1 MSIAI
6 HQLAELVIRPALFH
20 IEMHSEAA
28 ENLVLGTALVE
39 SRGEYLK
46 QLGKGPALGLFQ
58 MEPATA
64 RDIWDNYLRFNEPL
78 GGLVRSL
85 MTRLVD
91 DDDEEMIGNLY
102 YAAAMC
108 RIHYRR
114 KPGALPG
121 PNDFEGMAHYWKRHY
136 NTPAGKGTV
145 EKAIPY
151 FRQACGITE

>member
-1 MSIAI
+1 MGINI
-6 HQLAELVIRPALFH
+6 DQLADLVIRPALFH
-20 IEMHSEAA
+20 IELHSEAA

-39 SRGEYLK
+39 SRGEYIK
-46 QLGKGPALGLFQ
+46 QLGKGPALGIFQ

-64 RDIWDNYLRFNEPL
+64 RDIWESYLMFNEPL
-78 GGLVRSL
+78 GGLVRGL
-85 MTRLVD
+85 MTNIVED
-91 DDDEEMIGNLY
+91 NDVEIIGNLY

-114 KPGALPG
+114 VPRALPG
-121 PNDFEGMAHYWKRHY
+121 PSDVEGMAAYWKRFY

-151 FRQACGITE
+151 FRQACGFD